1 MNSKAPVQTGERG
14 NVPSYMIKGG
24 ITYRIIADHL
34 GSPRLIVNAADG
46 SLAQRIDYD
55 EFGNV
60 LADTNPGFQ
69 PFGFAGGL
77 YDPHTRLV
85 RFGARAYDA
94 ATGRFLAPDPLR
106 FNGGLNLYA

>member
-1 MNSKAPVQTGERG
+1 MVGKKVGGVLTQGFVYDGQLQMVAELDGPG
-14 NVPSYMIKGG
+14 NVVSRFVYGDRAHVPSYIIKDG

-34 GSPRLIVNAADG
+34 GSPRLIVNASDG
-46 SLAQRIDYD
+46 SVAQRIDYD

-77 YDPHTRLV
+77 YDRH
-85 RFGARAYDA
+85 
-94 ATGRFLAPDPLR
+94 
-106 FNGGLNLYA
+106 